1 MEKNPYYIKS
11 DNTTPQKIEK
21 LALKFSISWN
31 LFDNYIEEIKNE
43 MSGLNIISVK
53 KEGDVNEFITQKE
66 QDARDTFN
74 NFYDFL
80 ASENI
85 LPTYD
90 ELMLDSEEEYDE
102 EEDDEYEEDDF

>member
-11 DNTTPQKIEK
+11 DKTTPQTIEK

-31 LFDNYIEEIKNE
+31 LFDNYIKEIKNE
-43 MSGLNIISVK
+43 MYGLNIIPVK
-53 KEGDVNEFITQKE
+53 KEDDGKEFITQKE
-66 QDARDTFN
+66 KDARDTFN

-80 ASENI
+80 TSENM

-90 ELMLDSEEEYDE
+90 ELMLDSEEEE
-102 EEDDEYEEDDF
+102 EDEYEEDDL